1 MTARNKNKKAI
12 SFLKNVA
19 IYSAFL
25 IVIWGFYRLL
35 FQLPDEIEEI
45 IIKPVIWLI
54 PLVYFVFKEKGSLDS
69 LGITLK
75 NLFPSLYLALGLGAI
90 FIIEALISNYLK
102 YGGFKFSANIG
113 GEAFGTTFLLSSA
126 TAFTEE
132 VSFRGYIFNRLWQAL
147 GRELPANLMS
157 TLLWV
162 VIHIPM
168 TIFVWK
174 LQLSAALVYLLLTA
188 IFGIGSAFIF
198 ARTKNV
204 FSSILL
210 HLLWEWPIILFR

>member
-1 MTARNKNKKAI
+1 MTARNKNKKDFL
-12 SFLKNVA
+12 SLKNVG

-25 IVIWGFYRLL
+25 IVVWGFYRLL
-35 FQLPDEIEEI
+35 FQLPDEIEEVV
-45 IIKPVIWLI
+45 IKPVIWLI
-54 PLVYFVFKEKGSLDS
+54 PIIYFVVKEKGSLSS
-69 LGITLK
+69 LGVTFK

-90 FIIEALISNYLK
+90 FIIEALIANYLK

-113 GEAFGTTFLLSSA
+113 GEAFMATFLLSLA
-126 TAFTEE
+126 TAVTEE
-132 VSFRGYIFNRLWQAL
+132 VSFRGYIFHRLWRVL
-147 GRELPANLMS
+147 GRELPANLIT

-162 VIHIPM
+162 AIHIPM

-174 LQLSAALVYLLLTA
+174 LDFPAALVYLILTGV
-188 IFGIGSAFIF
+188 FGIGSAFIF